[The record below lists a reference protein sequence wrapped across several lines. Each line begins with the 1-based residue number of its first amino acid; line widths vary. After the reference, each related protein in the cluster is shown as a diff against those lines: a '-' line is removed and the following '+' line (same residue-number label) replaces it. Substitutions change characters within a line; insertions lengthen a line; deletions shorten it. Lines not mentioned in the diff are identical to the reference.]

1 MSSTID
7 DFGGLKFVGIT
18 AILVA
23 LVAMGAAEEHNGGFA
38 DIFGEP
44 DQEQDVAIV
53 VGEDATALD
62 VVGGI
67 DIAHAVGSAQT
78 EQMDEEIN
86 ETNETEDDLN
96 GENDQEFNGQDDLNG
111 ENDQEFN
118 GQDDLNDVNDDRY
131 VGALD
136 SDDNIQQR
144 TQEETIILIGGPNV
158 NELTR
163 ELSEQNQ
170 TRSAEEYSE
179 GEAYIEVI
187 PDGFAQGYD
196 VMVVSGYEGE
206 DTREA
211 ARYLVDN
218 PEEIESESTITVP
231 TQ

>member
-67 DIAHAVGSAQT
+67 DIARAVGSAQT

-86 ETNETEDDLN
+86 ETNETE
-96 GENDQEFNGQDDLNG
+96 DDLNG